1 MPAGWTLAVLLC
13 TAYIIQGILAWQV
26 LDDPDGAQ
34 SSIVAILFQVIV
46 VTVLLSSRGRAT
58 RAPQTIS
65 AIAGVGLIFGLMSV
79 GLLSQIREGEN
90 QSGLFLLYLGL
101 FFWSLAVD
109 GHIYRHAL
117 SVKMQTGIMVAVLI
131 FAANFVLLRLLFGS
145 PT

>member
-1 MPAGWTLAVLLC
+1 MLC
-13 TAYIIQGILAWQV
+13 AAYIIQGILAWRI

-46 VTVLLSSRGRAT
+46 VTVLLSVRGQAA

-79 GLLSQIREGEN
+79 GLLSQVREGEN

-131 FAANFVLLRLLFGS
+131 FAANFALLRLLFG
-145 PT
+145 PPA

>member
-1 MPAGWTLAVLLC
+1 MLC
-13 TAYIIQGILAWQV
+13 AAYIIQGILAWRI

-46 VTVLLSSRGRAT
+46 VTVLLSVRGQAA

-79 GLLSQIREGEN
+79 GLLSQVREGEN

-131 FAANFVLLRLLFGS
+131 FSANFALLRLLFG
-145 PT
+145 PPA